1 MTARQP
7 YWATIRDHPERTR
20 DVLLQARSEW
30 SAWWLARV
38 LHPGAEVLGVRLVR
52 APTTGPQPPHTGQ
65 HHPPGDHRL

>member
-1 MTARQP
+1 MTTRRP

-38 LHPGAEVLGVRLVR
+38 LHPRAEVLVVRPASRSL
-52 APTTGPQPPHTGQ
+52 PTPGRS
-65 HHPPGDHRL
+65 HP

>member
-1 MTARQP
+1 MTTRQP

-38 LHPGAEVLGVRLVR
+38 LHPGAEVLVVRPASRSL
-52 APTTGPQPPHTGQ
+52 PT
-65 HHPPGDHRL
+65 PGRPYP